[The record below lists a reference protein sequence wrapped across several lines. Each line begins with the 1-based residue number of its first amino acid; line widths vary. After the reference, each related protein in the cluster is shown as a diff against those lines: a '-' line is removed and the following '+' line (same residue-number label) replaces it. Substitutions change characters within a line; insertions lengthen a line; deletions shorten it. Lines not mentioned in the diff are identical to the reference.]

1 MNHQQVCN
9 PNFLMIPHLPATIN
23 YDVNV
28 YLPVT
33 KLNVFSSFIL
43 KTVTWTN
50 LTCTFDKLKVVQ
62 RNPVNMPLLGPK
74 KLALLTRVFLQEN
87 IWRFLP
93 GSQKKVAVRRVST
106 VVFWVSGF
114 HNWSINS
121 WRLEILL
128 QDQDVTNAV
137 TGSFFSVK
145 LSIPRNFVALLIHAW
160 KHWVLTCWLK
170 WCFLENS
177 SPAADFLAQG

>member
-1 MNHQQVCN
+1 MFIFQLQNWTFSVR
-9 PNFLMIPHLPATIN
+9 LYWKLLPG
-23 YDVNV
+23 
-28 YLPVT
+28 
-33 KLNVFSSFIL
+33 
-43 KTVTWTN
+43 
-50 LTCTFDKLKVVQ
+50 LTCTLDKLKVVQ
-62 RNPVNMPLLGPK
+62 RNPVNMATIGPK
-74 KLALLTRVFLQEN
+74 KIGLINKGFFTRKYMAVFARQ
-87 IWRFLP
+87 P
-93 GSQKKVAVRRVST
+93 KKVAVRRVST
-106 VVFWVSGF
+106 VVFWVLGF
-114 HNWSINS
+114 HNWSVSS

-145 LSIPRNFVALLIHAW
+145 LTIPRNFMALLNHAW

>member
-1 MNHQQVCN
+1 MFIFQLQNWKFSVR
-9 PNFLMIPHLPATIN
+9 LYWKL
-23 YDVNV
+23 
-28 YLPVT
+28 LPV
-33 KLNVFSSFIL
+33 
-43 KTVTWTN
+43 

-62 RNPVNMPLLGPK
+62 RNPVNMATIAPQKIDVINNGFF
-74 KLALLTRVFLQEN
+74 TRRYMAVFARQ
-87 IWRFLP
+87 P
-93 GSQKKVAVRRVST
+93 KKVAVRRVST

-128 QDQDVTNAV
+128 QGQDATNAV
-137 TGSFFSVK
+137 TGSFSSVR
-145 LSIPRNFVALLIHAW
+145 LSIPRNFVALLNHAW

>member
-1 MNHQQVCN
+1 MSMNHQQVCN
-9 PNFLMIPHLPATIN
+9 RNLLMIPHLPATIN

-74 KLALLTRVFLQEN
+74 KLALLTRVFY
-87 IWRFLP
+87 
-93 GSQKKVAVRRVST
+93 KKIYG
-106 VVFWVSGF
+106 GF
-114 HNWSINS
+114 C
-121 WRLEILL
+121 
-128 QDQDVTNAV
+128 QAA
-137 TGSFFSVK
+137 K
-145 LSIPRNFVALLIHAW
+145 
-160 KHWVLTCWLK
+160 KK
-170 WCFLENS
+170 W
-177 SPAADFLAQG
+177 P

>member
-1 MNHQQVCN
+1 
-9 PNFLMIPHLPATIN
+9 MIPHLPATIN

-50 LTCTFDKLKVVQ
+50 LTWTFDKLKVVQ

-87 IWRFLP
+87 IWRFFP
-93 GSQKKVAVRRVST
+93 GSQKK
-106 VVFWVSGF
+106 W
-114 HNWSINS
+114 
-121 WRLEILL
+121 
-128 QDQDVTNAV
+128 
-137 TGSFFSVK
+137 
-145 LSIPRNFVALLIHAW
+145 P
-160 KHWVLTCWLK
+160 
-170 WCFLENS
+170 
-177 SPAADFLAQG
+177 